1 MSPINI
7 VIAGFSVI
15 AAVDRL
21 FGSRF
26 GLGKEFTRGFQLL
39 GSMALSMIGIIVVS
53 PYLAKLLNPCF
64 EFFYNTLGIDP
75 SIIPASLFANDMGGA
90 PLSVEVAR
98 DPEIGLFNA
107 LVVSSMM
114 GCTISFSIP
123 CSMEIVKKEAQRE
136 MLLGYLCGVATIPLG
151 CLISG
156 LALRLPLRSL
166 FMELLPLAVFAG
178 VIVAGLLLCPKFC
191 VKTFEILGWII
202 RLLITVGLILG
213 IIRFLL
219 GYEIIEGLSTL
230 EEGASV
236 CFNAAVVMTGA
247 FPMLFLL
254 SKALTRPLKKLGS
267 AMNINE
273 TAAMGLIATVA
284 TAMSTYEMMNRMD
297 RKGVMLNAAFLVSA
311 GFTFAGHL
319 AFTMAF
325 DASYIPY
332 VIIGKLTAGI
342 FALLFA
348 LLLYPRVKN
357 SMEKRQ

>member
-1 MSPINI
+1 MSPINLI
-7 VIAGFSVI
+7 IAVFSVI

-21 FGSRF
+21 FGNRL

-39 GSMALSMIGIIVVS
+39 GSMALSMIGIIVIS
-53 PYLAKLLNPCF
+53 PYLAQVLNPCF
-64 EFFYNTLGIDP
+64 NFVYDKLGIDP

-98 DPEIGLFNA
+98 DPKIGLFNA
-107 LVVSSMM
+107 LIVSSMM

-123 CSMEIVKKEAQRE
+123 CSMEIVKKDAHRE
-136 MLLGYLCGVATIPLG
+136 MLLGYLCGVATIPMG

-156 LALRLPLRSL
+156 LLLRLPFSSL
-166 FMELLPLAVFAG
+166 LSELLPLTVFAG
-178 VIVAGLLLCPKFC
+178 IIVAGLLLCPRAC
-191 VKTFEILGWII
+191 VKVFEIFGWMI
-202 RLLITVGLILG
+202 RLLITAGLILG

-219 GYEIIEGLSTL
+219 GYEIVKGLSTL
-230 EEGASV
+230 EEGALV

-247 FPMLFLL
+247 FPLLFLL
-254 SKALTRPLKKLGS
+254 SKILARPIRKLGR
-267 AMNINE
+267 AMSINE
-273 TAAMGLIATVA
+273 TSAMGLIATVA
-284 TAMSTYEMMNRMD
+284 TAMSTYEMMNEMD

-332 VIIGKLTAGI
+332 MIVGKITAGI
-342 FALLFA
+342 LALLFA
-348 LLLYPRVKN
+348 LILYPRVN
-357 SMEKRQ
+357 HHTA